1 MQRYFEKFPDIV
13 YNGYTAKN
21 LMSRSKILDKVYSS
35 PDYFKSFELENAQR
49 ADNVAFQL
57 YKDQYFSWL
66 IYLSNKVID
75 PYYDWNL
82 NQYDFDQFLK
92 TKYGSIET
100 AQVKV
105 AYWSNN
111 WYDDQ
116 SRISVSF
123 FNNTLIDDVKK
134 YWEPVFAGN
143 KILEYKRRENDW
155 TVNTN
160 QIWEY
165 TVTTDGSFELDEKV
179 YIYNGSNENIANGQ
193 VLFSNSSMVRLH
205 QVFGESNTVTG
216 TIRNSNTN
224 VTVTDANLIHINI
237 PETERVYWSPVSYYD
252 VEEIKNN
259 DNQTVRVLSDN
270 FAMQASLEL
279 KRLINP

>member
-21 LMSRSKILDKVYSS
+21 LMSRSKILEKIYSS

-49 ADNVAFQL
+49 ADNVAYQL

-66 IYLSNKVID
+66 IYLSNKIID

-92 TKYGSIET
+92 TKYGSLET

-123 FNNTLIDDVKK
+123 YNNTLIDDVKK
-134 YWEPVFAGN
+134 YWEPVFSGN
-143 KILEYKRRENDW
+143 SILEYKRRENDW
-155 TVNTN
+155 VVNTN

-165 TVTTDGSFELDEKV
+165 TVSTDDSFEFDEKV
-179 YIYNGSNENIANGQ
+179 YIYNDINQNIANGQ
-193 VLFSNSSMVRLH
+193 VLFSNSSLVRLH

-216 TIRNSNTN
+216 TIRNSNTQI
-224 VTVTDANLIHINI
+224 TITDANLIYINI